1 MQPSFGLESGDEPVA
16 QALPDSGKEP
26 LTQTSIETLDGMLKI
41 CCTTEMITIVAH
53 KANM

>member
-1 MQPSFGLESGDEPVA
+1 MQPSFGLDSGDEPVA

-26 LTQTSIETLDGMLKI
+26 LTQISIETLDGMLKI
-41 CCTTEMITIVAH
+41 CCTTEMITTVAH